1 MALRKASSYS
11 RKKAR
16 PYTRNSRQARKSYVK
31 TIPGDK
37 IAKYDGG
44 DQAGFRA
51 GKHKFNVRLISE
63 EKVQVRDVA
72 LEAARMFVVKILDEN
87 VPGQY
92 FIAVRVHPHHMQ
104 RENKSAGGMAGA
116 DRISSGMTQSFG
128 QVIGR
133 AAIIRP
139 GQEIFFIS
147 CVDGK
152 GARVAR
158 DALQDIKSKIPGRN
172 RVVFEN
178 LEIKK

>member
-1 MALRKASSYS
+1 MAIRKASTYS
-11 RKKAR
+11 KRIAR
-16 PYTRNSRQARKSYVK
+16 PFTRKSNKKSKAYIKVVPHSKIVK
-31 TIPGDK
+31 FRV
-37 IAKYDGG
+37 G
-44 DQAGFRA
+44 DQKAYEE
-51 GKHKFNVRLISE
+51 GKHKYIITLVAQE
-63 EKVQVRDVA
+63 ATQVRDTA
-72 LEAARMFVVKILDEN
+72 LESGRMLLHKLIEEK

-92 FIAVRVHPHHMQ
+92 YMEVKVYPHHML

-147 CVDGK
+147 CVDDK
-152 GARVAR
+152 GARIAR
-158 DALQDIKSKIPGRN
+158 DALQDIKSKIPGKN

-178 LEIKK
+178 LSIKK